1 MFKLILTLTLLIV
14 TASSYSQS
22 YLNDSTVV
30 ISVQQMDTIAVRLIR
45 YNGLIKENKLL
56 KQDIADYKLINE
68 KQATQIVDF
77 QTLLN
82 NKDYTIQNLNQAIT
96 EMEIVIGESEH
107 LIKYTRK
114 QVRKRWVIISVAA
127 LIGGFTTAVLVF

>member
-1 MFKLILTLTLLIV
+1 MLTL

-56 KQDIADYKLINE
+56 TLNIEDLKLVND
-68 KQATQIVDF
+68 KQAIQIVDF
-77 QTLLN
+77 QTLLK

-107 LIKYTRK
+107 LIKYTKK
-114 QVRKRWVIISVAA
+114 QVRKRWVIVSVAA
-127 LIGGFTTAVLVF
+127 LIGGFTTAILVL

>member
-1 MFKLILTLTLLIV
+1 LLTL

-30 ISVQQMDTIAVRLIR
+30 ISVQQMDTISVRLIR

-68 KQATQIVDF
+68 KQATQIVNF
-77 QTLLN
+77 QTLIK

-107 LIKYTRK
+107 LIKYTKK
-114 QVRKRWVIISVAA
+114 QVRKRWVIVSVAA
-127 LIGGFTTAVLVF
+127 LIGGFTTAVLVL

>member
-1 MFKLILTLTLLIV
+1 MIV

-30 ISVQQMDTIAVRLIR
+30 ISVQQMDTISVRLIR
-45 YNGLIKENKLL
+45 YEGLVKENKLL
-56 KQDIADYKLINE
+56 TLNIEDLKLVND
-68 KQATQIVDF
+68 KQAKQIVDF
-77 QTLLN
+77 QTIIK
-82 NKDYTIQNLNQAIT
+82 NKDYTITNLNQAIT

-114 QVRKRWVIISVAA
+114 QVRNRWIIISVGM
-127 LIGGFTTAVLVF
+127 LVTGFTTAILVL

>member
-1 MFKLILTLTLLIV
+1 LLTL

-22 YLNDSTVV
+22 LLNDSTVV
-30 ISVQQMDTIAVRLIR
+30 ISVVQMDTIAVRLIR

-56 KQDIADYKLINE
+56 KKDIADYKLINE
-68 KQATQIVDF
+68 KQATQIVNF
-77 QTLLN
+77 QTLIN
-82 NKDYTIQNLNQAIT
+82 NKDYTIQNLNQAIA

-107 LIKYTRK
+107 LIKHTRK

-127 LIGGFTTAVLVF
+127 LIGGFTTAILVL

>member
-1 MFKLILTLTLLIV
+1 LIV

-30 ISVQQMDTIAVRLIR
+30 ISVQQMDTISVRLIR
-45 YNGLIKENKLL
+45 YEGLIKENKLL
-56 KQDIADYKLINE
+56 TLNIEDLKLVND
-68 KQATQIVDF
+68 KQAKQIVDF
-77 QTLLN
+77 QTLIK

-107 LIKYTRK
+107 LIKYTKK
-114 QVRKRWVIISVAA
+114 QVRKRWVIVSVAA

>member
-1 MFKLILTLTLLIV
+1 MCKIILTLTLLTL

-22 YLNDSTVV
+22 LLNDSTVV
-30 ISVQQMDTIAVRLIR
+30 ISVVQMDTIAVRLIR

-56 KQDIADYKLINE
+56 KKDIADYKLINE
-68 KQATQIVDF
+68 KQATQIVNF
-77 QTLLN
+77 QTLIN

-107 LIKYTRK
+107 LIKHTRK

-127 LIGGFTTAVLVF
+127 LIGGFTTAILVL

>member
-1 MFKLILTLTLLIV
+1 MLTLLIV

-30 ISVQQMDTIAVRLIR
+30 ISVRQMDTIAVRLIR

-56 KQDIADYKLINE
+56 TLNIEDLKLVND
-68 KQATQIVDF
+68 KQAVQIVDF

-82 NKDYTIQNLNQAIT
+82 NKDYTIQNLNQAIL
-96 EMEIVIGESEH
+96 EMDMVIGESEH
-107 LIKYTRK
+107 LIKYTKK
-114 QVRKRWVIISVAA
+114 QARKRWVIISVAA
-127 LIGGFTTAVLVF
+127 LIGGFTTAILVL

>member
-1 MFKLILTLTLLIV
+1 MLTL

-45 YNGLIKENKLL
+45 YEGLKKENKLL

-68 KQATQIVDF
+68 KQATQIVNF
-77 QTLLN
+77 QTLIK
-82 NKDYTIQNLNQAIT
+82 NKDYTIQNLNQAIS

-114 QVRKRWVIISVAA
+114 QVRKRWIIISVGM
-127 LIGGFTTAVLVF
+127 LVTGFTTAILVL

>member
-1 MFKLILTLTLLIV
+1 MLTL

-22 YLNDSTVV
+22 LLNDSTVV
-30 ISVQQMDTIAVRLIR
+30 ISVQQMDTISVRLIR

-68 KQATQIVDF
+68 KQATQIVNF
-77 QTLLN
+77 QTLIN

-107 LIKYTRK
+107 LIKYTKK
-114 QVRKRWVIISVAA
+114 QVRKRWVIVSVAA
-127 LIGGFTTAVLVF
+127 LIGGFTTAILVL

>member
-1 MFKLILTLTLLIV
+1 MLTL

-22 YLNDSTVV
+22 LLNDSTVV
-30 ISVQQMDTIAVRLIR
+30 ISVVQMDTIAVRLIR
-45 YNGLIKENKLL
+45 YEGLKKENKLL

-68 KQATQIVDF
+68 KQATQIVNF
-77 QTLLN
+77 QTLIN

-107 LIKYTRK
+107 LIKYTKK
-114 QVRKRWVIISVAA
+114 QVRKRWVIVSVAA
-127 LIGGFTTAVLVF
+127 LIGGFTTAILVL

>member
-1 MFKLILTLTLLIV
+1 MLTL

-30 ISVQQMDTIAVRLIR
+30 ISVQQMDTISVRLIR

-68 KQATQIVDF
+68 KQATQIVNF
-77 QTLLN
+77 QTLIK
-82 NKDYTIQNLNQAIT
+82 NKDYTIQNLNQAIA

-127 LIGGFTTAVLVF
+127 LIGGFTTAVLVL